1 MGRSVQRRVDVNTAL
16 IRDVRVNDQ
25 QITFLLTDGR
35 EVSAPTSWSER
46 LVRASQSER
55 PAWRLGGF
63 GTYAEWPALDEHIGV
78 WTLLG
83 VSEEDVMQAAGFDV
97 SRGPVRR

>member
-1 MGRSVQRRVDVNTAL
+1 MRRRVDLNTAL
-16 IRDVRVNDQ
+16 IRDVRVDGQ
-25 QITFLLTDGR
+25 HITFFLTDGR

-46 LVRASQSER
+46 LARAGQSDR
-55 PAWRLGGF
+55 AAWRLGGF
-63 GTYAEWPALDEHIGV
+63 GTYAEWPALDEHIGL

-97 SRGPVRR
+97 SHRPVRS